1 MTISDNQFASDILE
15 MEDDLEQINRA
26 YYMRGWTDGLPII
39 PPTEA
44 RVRRM
49 LEGTTRAAQEVLGR
63 IPPRWGEVTVEKVAI
78 NAVMAGCLPA
88 YMPVLI
94 TAIEAMLE
102 PQFNLYGIQAT
113 THPVAPLLILN
124 GPLAQ
129 ALEVNSG
136 YNAYGPGWRANATIG
151 RAIRLIL
158 LNIGGGIP
166 GKGDRSTQG
175 SPGKYSYCI
184 AENEARN
191 PWTPLHVERG
201 FPPDTSTVTVWG
213 GEGPHNINDHVS
225 QSAAN
230 LLTTVADTAATM
242 GMNNLYLND
251 TEMLIALGPEHAA
264 TIAADGWSKEDVQKF
279 LFEQARVPL
288 KRAKHG
294 GMWGMQHWPRWL
306 DGRDEDSGIPIVQR
320 WEDIVVIVTG
330 GAGKHSSCVPTFG
343 ATRSVTRAVPEHD
356 FRL

>member
-1 MTISDNQFASDILE
+1 MTSEHRFASEVLE
-15 MEDDLEQINRA
+15 VEDDLEQINRA

-39 PPTEA
+39 PPTED

-49 LEGTTRAAQEVLGR
+49 LTGTAREPQEVLGR
-63 IPPRWGEVTVEKVAI
+63 IPPRWGDATVEKVAI

-124 GPLAQ
+124 GPLARD
-129 ALEVNSG
+129 LEVNCS
-136 YNAYGPGWRANATIG
+136 YNAYGPGWRANASIG
-151 RAIRLIL
+151 RAIRLLL

-166 GKGDRSTQG
+166 GQGDRSTQG
-175 SPGKYSYCI
+175 SPAKYTYCL
-184 AENEARN
+184 AENEVRN
-191 PWTPLHVERG
+191 PWPPLHVERG
-201 FPPDTSTVTVWG
+201 FAPEASTITVWG
-213 GEGPHNINDHVS
+213 GEAPHNINDHVS
-225 QSAAN
+225 QSAVN

-242 GMNNLYLND
+242 GMNNLYLNE

-264 TIAADGWSKEDVQKF
+264 TIAADGWSKQDVQQCI
-279 LFEQARVPL
+279 FERARVPL

-294 GMWGMQHWPRWL
+294 GMWGMQAWPKWL
-306 DGRDEDSGIPIVQR
+306 DGGDDDTSIPVVRR

-343 ATRSVTRAVPEHD
+343 ATRSVTRAVSEPGESI
-356 FRL
+356 